1 MPSRPPRRVAIR
13 PMVRAAPSATSDF
26 SRSAVPN
33 AIEADM
39 SSTIQVV
46 SWRSGT
52 CRRTCGSP
60 VRAVA
65 AGSSRRTSSPGW

>member
-1 MPSRPPRRVAIR
+1 MPSLPPRRVAIR
-13 PMVRAAPSATSDF
+13 PITNAAPSATSDF

-33 AIEADM
+33 AIDADM

-52 CRRTCGSP
+52 WRRTCACP

-65 AGSSRRTSSPGW
+65 AGSSRRTSSPSR